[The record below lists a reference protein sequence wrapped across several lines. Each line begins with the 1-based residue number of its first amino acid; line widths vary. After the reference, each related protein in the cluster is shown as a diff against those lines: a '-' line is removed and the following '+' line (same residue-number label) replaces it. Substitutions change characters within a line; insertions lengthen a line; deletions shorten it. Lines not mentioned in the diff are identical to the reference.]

1 MNNITDND
9 NEIKFNNS
17 FEVDQYILGE
27 CKKKRAIYLPR
38 VYFLNNLKICMKTI
52 ILL

>member
-1 MNNITDND
+1 MNNITEND

-27 CKKKRAIYLPR
+27 CKKNKSYLSSQSI
-38 VYFLNNLKICMKTI
+38 FLKQFKNLDENI
-52 ILL
+52 IL